1 MKLFFKKPFF
11 LMIFT
16 ALLVL
21 FSCGV
26 VKDCDQIGLAF
37 YNCLKT
43 KDFSY
48 VTTFLDKEALSHTP
62 ENVWIDGLRKKDI
75 DLGNVLSVKR
85 IDFETVTKDR
95 VTRVGIKYKVVY
107 SGAVMFEKLEFI
119 QRGSEYKI
127 TYYQFNADSLLVY

>member
-1 MKLFFKKPFF
+1 
-11 LMIFT
+11 MIFT
-16 ALLVL
+16 AWTLL

-26 VKDCDQIGLAF
+26 IKDCDQIGLAF

-43 KDFSY
+43 KDFAF
-48 VTTFLDKEALSHTP
+48 VITLLDEEALKNTP
-62 ENVWIDGLRKKDI
+62 SEVWIEGLRKKDS
-75 DLGNVLSVKR
+75 DFGNVLNVKR

-107 SGAVMFEKLEFI
+107 SDAVMFEKLEFI